1 MMVREIEAMTAAVT
15 VSLDGKVVLI
25 TGGGHGL
32 GRTLAYRYAS
42 AGADVVV
49 VGRATGPLTE
59 TADGIRQSGR
69 RAEWLEADVSRPGDV
84 TRAFERAVAVF
95 GTVNILVNNA
105 AITGP
110 TAEIGDIKLDEWNE
124 VLAVNLT
131 GPFLCSKAAIPI
143 MRKAGGG
150 KIVNIGSVT
159 GKRPLADR
167 TPYASS
173 KLGLVGFTRTL
184 AQEVGK
190 YGINVNLVSP
200 FLVRGP
206 RLDLVIGRMATRRG
220 VPAEVVR
227 AEMTQQSPFGR
238 GVTEDDVANVVLFLS
253 SSAADNMTGQDINM
267 SAGAVMY

>member
-1 MMVREIEAMTAAVT
+1 
-15 VSLDGKVVLI
+15 
-25 TGGGHGL
+25 
-32 GRTLAYRYAS
+32 
-42 AGADVVV
+42 
-49 VGRATGPLTE
+49 
-59 TADGIRQSGR
+59 
-69 RAEWLEADVSRPGDV
+69 
-84 TRAFERAVAVF
+84 
-95 GTVNILVNNA
+95 
-105 AITGP
+105 
-110 TAEIGDIKLDEWNE
+110 
-124 VLAVNLT
+124 
-131 GPFLCSKAAIPI
+131 

-200 FLVRGP
+200 FLVKGP
-206 RLDLVIGRMATRRG
+206 RLDLVIGRMAARRG

-227 AEMTQQSPFGR
+227 AEMTQQSPFAR